1 MTPDVS
7 VCMPAHR
14 DSPLLRRALQSALE
28 QTHDDLEVVVSD
40 DSGGSLEPA
49 VAAAADP
56 RIRYFRNPE
65 QLGFARNHT
74 TTVDRAEGRFIAFL
88 HDDDRWLPGYL
99 EQSRRR
105 FDADRSL
112 GMVCT
117 AYWLE
122 REGDRLE
129 PLPHPPPPG
138 RHVDWLP
145 LAIRHHTFIPSST
158 VLTRGLW
165 EDVRRPWPEVVIGD
179 LVLWIDAAVR
189 GWPMY
194 WESEPAVIYRYHA
207 DQISANEEDFR
218 NADVAVFE
226 SYRFPNPEWERL
238 RRERLAHAHIARA
251 GIRLRVGEVADARED
266 LRTARRLAP
275 ARQRPRRIALSALAR
290 SPAALPLA
298 RAARAAL
305 RRDRGP
311 TSAQPGASGRPAER
325 VTRFEPG
332 AGANADRE

>member
-1 MTPDVS
+1 MIPDVS

-14 DSPLLRRALQSALE
+14 DSPLLRRALRSALD
-28 QTHDDLEVVVSD
+28 QTHGDLEVVVSD

-49 VAAAADP
+49 IAEAADP

-65 QLGFARNHT
+65 RLGFARNHT
-74 TTVDRAEGRFIAFL
+74 TTVDRAAGRFVAFL

-99 EQSRRR
+99 ERARGH
-105 FDADRSL
+105 FDVDRSL

-122 REGDRLE
+122 RGGDRLE

-145 LAIRHHTFIPSST
+145 LAMRHHTFIPSST
-158 VLTRGLW
+158 VLTRSLW
-165 EDVRRPWPEVVIGD
+165 EDVRREWPEVVIGD

-194 WESEPAVIYRYHA
+194 WDGEPAVIYRYHA

-226 SYRFPNPEWERL
+226 SYRFDNPDWERL

-266 LRTARRLAP
+266 LRIARRLAP
-275 ARQRPRRIALSALAR
+275 ARQRPRRVALAALAR

-298 RAARAAL
+298 RAARAVL
-305 RRDRGP
+305 RRGREP
-311 TSAQPGASGRPAER
+311 TTAQARATPRPADR
-325 VTRFEPG
+325 ATPLEPG
-332 AGANADRE
+332 AAANADRE